1 MLSFN
6 SSTDLSTLQWDFS
19 NMWTIIKMTVMSYKD
34 RIVSGIYILHT
45 LECKSEVYP
54 QYAVAIGKP

>member
-1 MLSFN
+1 
-6 SSTDLSTLQWDFS
+6 
-19 NMWTIIKMTVMSYKD
+19 MTVMSYKD